1 MKLVENKSI
10 VSLKIFLQEGG
21 RMKKVLITLV
31 LALCITPFVFGSI
44 ITNANQ
50 STMYIRMLSRNAS
63 TDIDAV
69 YFNPAGVTMLKNGF
83 HLAVH
88 NQTITQDK
96 TIVNSFPLLKNDEY
110 VGETRVPFFPTVFAV
125 YKMDKLAI
133 SFGFGPNAGGG
144 SADYAN
150 GLPSFEI
157 PISQIPA
164 GLTAMGLPTTQYSA
178 DIEFNG
184 TSIFYGFQF
193 NLAYAFNDMF
203 SAALGLRYIHAVNE
217 YEGFIRNIMIN
228 PFHPLANPQ
237 ANMVPASQ
245 FFTMIGQ
252 PGLALQTADMGV
264 NVKQTGS
271 GITPILGLN
280 IKPSD
285 KLNIGIRYELNTK
298 LELENETTV
307 DDSGMFPDGYKF
319 RNDIPAILSLG
330 VKYSVTPKLRAM
342 FSYHL
347 FFDRSANWEGAEDL
361 VNSNT
366 NDMALGLEYDITDS
380 FLISAGYLYTSIDL
394 SDDYLSEMSYEL
406 SSNAFGF
413 GAKYAF
419 SENFSLDA
427 GFLTVNYS
435 DDTKIATVVPFGN
448 FSETYKKTSMA
459 FSIGLNVSF

>member
-1 MKLVENKSI
+1 M
-10 VSLKIFLQEGG
+10 QEGG
-21 RMKKVLITLV
+21 RMKKALITLV
-31 LALCITPFVFGSI
+31 FALCITPFVFGSI

-96 TIVNSFPLLKNDEY
+96 TIINAFPYLNNDEY
-110 VGETRVPFFPTVFAV
+110 VGETRVPFFPILFAV

-133 SFGFGPNAGGG
+133 SFSFGPNAGGG

-150 GLPSFEI
+150 GLPSFETG
-157 PISQIPA
+157 ISQIPIA
-164 GLTAMGLPTTQYSA
+164 LTMMGLPTTQYSA

-193 NLAYAFNDMF
+193 NLAYEINEMF
-203 SAALGLRYIHAVNE
+203 SVAAGMRYIYAVNE

-228 PFHPLANPQ
+228 PYHPLANPQ
-237 ANMVPASQ
+237 ASMVPASQ

-252 PGLALQTADMGV
+252 PGLAAQTSDMDV
-264 NVKQTGS
+264 NVKQKGS
-271 GITPILGLN
+271 GITPIFGLN
-280 IKPSD
+280 VKPSEN
-285 KLNIGIRYELNTK
+285 LNIGIRYEFNTN

-330 VKYSVTPKLRAM
+330 AKYSVTPKLRAM
-342 FSYHL
+342 FSYHM

-361 VNSNT
+361 VDSNT
-366 NDMALGLEYDITDS
+366 YDMGFGIEYDITEA
-380 FLISAGYLYTSIDL
+380 FLISAGYLYTSINL

-406 SSNAFGF
+406 PSNAFGF
-413 GAKYAF
+413 GAKYTINQKF
-419 SENFSLDA
+419 TVDA
-427 GFLTVNYS
+427 GFLTVSYTEDSKNITY
-435 DDTKIATVVPFGN
+435 VPFGN
-448 FSETYKKTSMA
+448 FAETYKKTSMA
-459 FSIGLNVSF
+459 FSIGLGYHF